1 MPRVSVSLPRRGCKQ
16 MRKPRAFMK
25 MGTMADT
32 YDPMS
37 GFCQRDHR
45 AIIHRH
51 LKEVEAGISAVD
63 SIVCG
68 GVI

>member
-1 MPRVSVSLPRRGCKQ
+1 
-16 MRKPRAFMK
+16 
-25 MGTMADT
+25 MGTMALH
-32 YDPMS
+32 DPLN
-37 GFCQRDHR
+37 GFCHLYYR

-51 LKEVEAGISAVD
+51 LKEVQGRFSAVD

>member
-1 MPRVSVSLPRRGCKQ
+1 
-16 MRKPRAFMK
+16 MK
-25 MGTMADT
+25 MGTMAL

-37 GFCQRDHR
+37 GFCQRDHH

-51 LKEVEAGISAVD
+51 LKEVEGRISAVD